1 MHARPKSV
9 VLKYECAPESLGEF
23 IKTQVAGVSA
33 LAGLG
38 WAQEFAFLRD
48 ADVENKLMVMGGG
61 GKGEGI
67 RKIGI
72 DTYKLL
78 YLK

>member
-9 VLKYECAPESLGEF
+9 VLKFECAPESVGEF
-23 IKTQVAGVSA
+23 VKTQVAGVSD

-38 WAQEFAFLRD
+38 WAQEFAFLRV

-61 GKGEGI
+61 EGEGI

-72 DTYKLL
+72 DTYTLL
-78 YLK
+78 CLK

>member
-23 IKTQVAGVSA
+23 IKAQVAGVSA

-38 WAQEFAFLRD
+38 WAQEFAFLRV
-48 ADVENKLMVMGGG
+48 ADVENKLMVMGC